1 MLPADESNFLF
12 LLNPK
17 SLYAELEFP
26 SSSYSSKALKQYQGS
41 LKGPN
46 TKLTDTWDLVSKYR
60 GASHHDSNAFD
71 RHKQSSTQS
80 AFNTPATNP
89 NTKRALSSTATGKIE
104 NNLLIMNYTLQ
115 KDAPLHQPSPIKSKQ
130 PGFTCDQ
137 KMTNLSL
144 RSSDIIAKYGSS
156 QNFNLYNKKE
166 IRHDGETKTI
176 LEIRPATAIGKK
188 GPDADRVKNR
198 PVTAYRANFNNKNIS
213 PGSAMVISP
222 GRGADAT
229 NNKNGFFFDKYV
241 QMKASDGL
249 ALGRKGNYMPM
260 SVSSKGLSGRIRNSG
275 IGGVEGLGKEI
286 NERKRLVPRF
296 GLASENEKIATRQF
310 VFCMHCKKNL
320 GPGNRVIP
328 HSGVD
333 GKEEGTKACDVVFV
347 KRFDW
352 VKMDPYSMSAK
363 IQCPSC
369 HSVIGDS
376 KLGGVK
382 CGCGHHE
389 VPGYSLLKNKILFK

>member
-1 MLPADESNFLF
+1 LF

-17 SLYAELEFP
+17 SLYSELDIPF
-26 SSSYSSKALKQYQGS
+26 STLSSKALKQYQGS

-60 GASHHDSNAFD
+60 GASYNDSNAFD
-71 RHKQSSTQS
+71 RHKQSSMQS
-80 AFNTPATNP
+80 ATETPATNP
-89 NTKRALSSTATGKIE
+89 NSRRAQSGTAIGKIE
-104 NNLLIMNYTLQ
+104 NNLLIMNYNNQ
-115 KDAPLHQPSPIKSKQ
+115 KDAPLYQPSPIKSKQ

-144 RSSDIIAKYGSS
+144 RSSDIITKYGSS
-156 QNFNLYNKKE
+156 RNFGLYNKKE
-166 IRHDGETKTI
+166 IRHEGETKTI

-188 GPDADRVKNR
+188 VPDANKLKNR
-198 PVTAYRANFNNKNIS
+198 PVTAYRANFNNKNMS
-213 PGSAMVISP
+213 GSAMMISP
-222 GRGADAT
+222 SRGSDTT
-229 NNKNGFFFDKYV
+229 NSKGGFFYDKYV
-241 QMKASDGL
+241 QMKAADG
-249 ALGRKGNYMPM
+249 ASCVRKGNFM
-260 SVSSKGLSGRIRNSG
+260 STSASSKNFTARMSSGL
-275 IGGVEGLGKEI
+275 GGVENLGNEI
-286 NERKRLVPRF
+286 NSRRGLVPRF

-310 VFCMHCKKNL
+310 VFCGNCKKNL

-328 HSGVD
+328 HNGPD
-333 GKEEGTKACDVVFV
+333 GKEEKSGACDVVFV

-363 IQCPSC
+363 IQCPGC
-369 HSVIGDS
+369 HYVIGDS